1 MRLLQARQRPVQALG
16 QLLAPWLRRS
26 AAQVFARAQID
37 WAGRRSCLALSFD
50 CDFPEDA
57 QAIPRVVELLGR
69 HGLVASFAC
78 VGRWVE
84 DYPDA
89 HRAALEG
96 GHELVNHSWSH
107 PDLVNSARHF
117 VSART
122 DLNPRPWRAL
132 SLVEQ
137 LAEVS
142 RCQDAVRACLG
153 YSMTTFRVPH
163 FGHADVRP
171 LYPHLTALGL
181 TCSSSVLAARARR
194 LGLPGWEGA
203 LMEIPITSCP
213 RHPYASMDSWHAL
226 YAGGGRHRQDFA
238 GLVTSQLRR
247 DDVTRG
253 LTSLYLDPKDWERL
267 DFDGLFRCLARNADG
282 RWVTTLRQLAAWW
295 ACRSPVGPAAGGR

>member
-1 MRLLQARQRPVQALG
+1 LLQARQRPLQALG
-16 QLLAPWLRRS
+16 QLLAPWLRR
-26 AAQVFARAQID
+26 AAEQAFARAQTD
-37 WAGRRSCLALSFD
+37 WAGYQSCLALSFD

-57 QAIPRVVELLGR
+57 QAIPRVVALLQR
-69 HGLVASFAC
+69 YGLVASFAC

-107 PDLVNSARHF
+107 PDLVSSARHF

-122 DLNPRPWRAL
+122 DLNPRPWRTLTRA
-132 SLVEQ
+132 EQ
-137 LAEVS
+137 LAEVR
-142 RCQDAVRACLG
+142 RCQEAVQACLG

-163 FGHADVRP
+163 FGHADVTP
-171 LYPHLTALGL
+171 LYPCLPSLGV
-181 TCSSSVLAARARR
+181 TCSSSVLAARAPR

-203 LMEIPITSCP
+203 LLEVPITSCP

-226 YAGGGRHRQDFA
+226 YAGGGRHRRDFA
-238 GLVTSQLRR
+238 CLVASQLRR

-253 LTSLYLDPKDWERL
+253 LTSIYLDPKDWERL
-267 DFDGLFRCLARNADG
+267 DFDGLFRRLAAAGDG
-282 RWVTTLRQLAAWW
+282 RWVATLRQLASWW
-295 ACRSPVGPAAGGR
+295 AQRYPAGPGAGGG